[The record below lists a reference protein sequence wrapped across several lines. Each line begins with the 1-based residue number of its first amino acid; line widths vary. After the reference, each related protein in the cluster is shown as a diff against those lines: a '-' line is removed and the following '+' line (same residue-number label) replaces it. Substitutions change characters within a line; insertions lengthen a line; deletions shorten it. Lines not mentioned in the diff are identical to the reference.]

1 MTDRHDYAYPFAIGP
16 SGQANQAAYE
26 AHVAQMIRQ
35 VLLTTPGERVDLP
48 DFGCGLRRIVFASH
62 DPSLDST
69 TQMLVQQALKRWLGD
84 QIDVRRVRVLP
95 PEETADEGEF
105 AISIEYLVRETQRT
119 DEAKVQVL

>member
-1 MTDRHDYAYPFAIGP
+1 VIDRQDYAYPFAIGP
-16 SGQANQAAYE
+16 SGQANQTTYE
-26 AHVAQMIRQ
+26 AHVAQMVRQ

-69 TQMLVQQALKRWLGD
+69 TQMLVEQALKRWLGD

-95 PEETADEGEF
+95 PSETADEGEF

-119 DEAKVQVL
+119 DETQVRL

>member
-1 MTDRHDYAYPFAIGP
+1 VIDRHDYAYPFAIGP

-35 VLLTTPGERVDLP
+35 ILLTTPGERVDLP

-119 DEAKVQVL
+119 DEAKVEVL